1 MANKKGKG
9 EIVDLPFFMLS
20 EIENGN
26 YRSGNHI
33 LFISPERFLNQ
44 VGYLQSDR
52 KRTILW
58 IQI

>member
-33 LFISPERFLNQ
+33 LFISPERF
-44 VGYLQSDR
+44 
-52 KRTILW
+52 
-58 IQI
+58 